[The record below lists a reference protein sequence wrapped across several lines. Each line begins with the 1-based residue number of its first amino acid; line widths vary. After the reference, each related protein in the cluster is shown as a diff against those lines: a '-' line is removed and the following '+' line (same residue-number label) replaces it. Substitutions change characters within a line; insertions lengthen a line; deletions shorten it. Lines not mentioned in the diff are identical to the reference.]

1 MHDITY
7 KAFLSQ
13 RRFAV
18 SLFQTYLPD
27 PVRRSID
34 WDSLELLKMGGEQV
48 STSKQ
53 KKYMADVMY
62 LAKSATGKN
71 LLWLHSEHQSA
82 PDKLMA
88 QQTH

>member
-53 KKYMADVMY
+53 KKIHGGCDVSCKECDGK
-62 LAKSATGKN
+62 KSLVA
-71 LLWLHSEHQSA
+71 
-82 PDKLMA
+82 A
-88 QQTH
+88 Q